1 MRLLTAGMLSFF
13 LFLFVSI
20 SASAKIFF
28 NSSGGG
34 PRGIYVMDDD
44 GSNVTLLTDQGR
56 PLWPRWSP
64 DGKSIVFRPGISD
77 SLFLMNADGSGMRE
91 ITTPPKGAEDSFPAF
106 SPDGKSIVFKRT
118 VYIDGGKI
126 KHSLNVLNLEKGK
139 IKKIAEVNTAS
150 PRWSPDGK
158 YIVFGGSINVGGGGL
173 GSSISRIN
181 TNGGDLRELVPS
193 QRVGNSILSLS
204 RPRWSP
210 DSQKIVYAQM
220 KYSWRQIV
228 MNGKNVNALIRE
240 EFRYIICD
248 KNGKTLQR
256 LNIPKDFLPGGI
268 DWMDGDKSIVFG
280 ARKYPINEPPP
291 LPEQYPIMNIYK
303 YHIATGKLTQ
313 LTDTE
318 KNDGGSIDW
327 ISDDVLSV
335 SPKGKMQ
342 TQWGKLKKFLQSRGE
357 AFQSLSQN
365 AFFFL
370 QNQR

>member
-1 MRLLTAGMLSFF
+1 MFQRR
-13 LFLFVSI
+13 VDI
-20 SASAKIFF
+20 HP
-28 NSSGGG
+28 G
-34 PRGIYVMDDD
+34 PNKY
-44 GSNVTLLTDQGR
+44 
-56 PLWPRWSP
+56 
-64 DGKSIVFRPGISD
+64 
-77 SLFLMNADGSGMRE
+77 
-91 ITTPPKGAEDSFPAF
+91 
-106 SPDGKSIVFKRT
+106 
-118 VYIDGGKI
+118 
-126 KHSLNVLNLEKGK
+126 HLNVLNLKSGK
-139 IKKIAEVNTAS
+139 IKEIAEVLAVS

-181 TNGGDLRELVPS
+181 VNGGDLRELVPS

-220 KYSWRQIV
+220 KYSWRDVVI
-228 MNGKNVNALIRE
+228 NNKNVNALIRE

-256 LNIPKDFLPGGI
+256 LQIPKDFEPGGI

-318 KNDGGSIDW
+318 KNDGRSLDW

-335 SPKGKMQ
+335 SPEGKMQ
-342 TQWGKLKKFLQSRGE
+342 TQWGAIKKFLQSHSA
-357 AFQSLSQN
+357 AFKSLSQN
-365 AFFFL
+365 VLFFPAKININVL
-370 QNQR
+370 WHLAYGTRIYKPSHKIA